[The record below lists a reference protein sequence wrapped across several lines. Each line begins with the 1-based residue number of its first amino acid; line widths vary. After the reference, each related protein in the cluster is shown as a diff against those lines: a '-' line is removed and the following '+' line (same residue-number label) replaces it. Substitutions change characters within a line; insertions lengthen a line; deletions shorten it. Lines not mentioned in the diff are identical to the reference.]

1 MDLHLAG
8 KTAVVTG
15 ASKGIGLAVTNALV
29 SEGSHVIAGSRT
41 RTTELEA
48 LEAGGYVTFVPCDLS
63 TAEGPPALV
72 EAAAARGGVD
82 ILVNSAGAVTPR
94 TGGFASVS
102 DEDWMAS
109 LTLTFLSA
117 VRTTRAALPHIV
129 RRGGG
134 SVVTVSSVN
143 AFLPDPGVVDYC
155 AAKAALTNFCK
166 SLSKEVA
173 GQNIRVSTVSPGP
186 VTTALWLAEGG
197 VASTVAR
204 VSGTT
209 AESVVEA
216 AAAGSETGRF
226 TRPDEVAD
234 LVAFLASDRCG
245 NVTGADFVIDGGLI
259 KTL

>member
-1 MDLHLAG
+1 MDLHLTG
-8 KTAVVTG
+8 RCAVVTG
-15 ASKGIGLAVTNALV
+15 ASKGIGLAVTSALV
-29 SEGSHVIAGSRT
+29 AEGAHVVAGSRT
-41 RTTELEA
+41 RTAELQSMEA
-48 LEAGGYVTFVPCDLS
+48 DGNVTFVACDLS
-63 TAEGPPALV
+63 TAEGPVALI

-82 ILVNSAGAVTPR
+82 VLVNNAGAVTPR

-102 DEDWMAS
+102 DDDWIAS

-117 VRTTRAALPHIV
+117 VRTTRAALPQIV

-134 SVVTVSSVN
+134 SIVTVSSVN

-173 GQNIRVSTVSPGP
+173 GQNIRVNTVSPGP
-186 VTTALWLAEGG
+186 VTTALWLADDG

-204 VSGTT
+204 VSGST

-234 LVAFLASDRCG
+234 LVAFLASDRSG
-245 NVTGADFVIDGGLI
+245 NITGADFVIDGGLI